1 MVEIY
6 SILVL
11 QSVMI
16 LLCRMLE

>member
-11 QSVMI
+11 VSLSCSQ
-16 LLCRMLE
+16 